1 MGKKMILRLWLVV
14 LFFGGNTVV
23 FSQDEKNNPG
33 NGLNEIMRS
42 NNKIYVV
49 MAVCIT
55 ILIGLI
61 LYLVRIDR
69 KVSRSEK
76 AGFL

>member
-1 MGKKMILRLWLVV
+1 MRKMLQCLWLTMICILLNEF
-14 LFFGGNTVV
+14 LFA
-23 FSQDEKNNPG
+23 QDSTG
-33 NGLNEIMRS
+33 VNGLMRS

-69 KVSRSEK
+69 KVNRKERQS
-76 AGFL
+76 

>member
-1 MGKKMILRLWLVV
+1 MGKKMVLRLWLAV
-14 LFFGGNTVV
+14 LFFCGNTVV
-23 FSQDEKNNPG
+23 FPQDEKNNSG

-69 KVSRSEK
+69 KVGRREK
-76 AGFL
+76 TGFL